1 MNIKLVSNC
10 IMILTLLIVNMTS
23 CKFKDNEVQS
33 TLAQKEHTKEI
44 ITDGLDTLVQTLMKN
59 HKIPGVSIAFIND
72 RKLSES
78 RNYGITDESSMNP
91 INSETLF
98 SVGSISKVVN
108 AIVTLKLVELGD
120 LNLDKNINN
129 YLKDWKVDKNQFNS
143 QNEVTLRHILSHTA
157 GFSVH
162 GFEDYYPGEPLPTT
176 LQILNGDKPAKNN
189 KVELILPVG
198 HQYKYSGGGITIIQ
212 KIIEDVTG
220 MSYPNAVSKILFE
233 PMGLNRSIFKNPVPD
248 TFQNIAKAHNELGE
262 PVALPRGYQAM
273 PEMAASGLW
282 ISTNDIST
290 LLLNL
295 MQTNK
300 SSSSNYLSYNLI
312 NEMINQH
319 ENSKHGLGPYIAF
332 HEQHTKVMHYGSNES
347 YKAIFTL
354 FWEEGKGY
362 IVFTNGSNGTKFID
376 ELKPVF
382 RQYLGIDEK

>member
-1 MNIKLVSNC
+1 
-10 IMILTLLIVNMTS
+10 MTS

-78 RNYGITDESSMNP
+78 RNYGIIDESSMNP
-91 INSETLF
+91 INSETIF

-189 KVELILPVG
+189 
-198 HQYKYSGGGITIIQ
+198 
-212 KIIEDVTG
+212 
-220 MSYPNAVSKILFE
+220 
-233 PMGLNRSIFKNPVPD
+233 
-248 TFQNIAKAHNELGE
+248 
-262 PVALPRGYQAM
+262 
-273 PEMAASGLW
+273 
-282 ISTNDIST
+282 
-290 LLLNL
+290 
-295 MQTNK
+295 
-300 SSSSNYLSYNLI
+300 
-312 NEMINQH
+312 
-319 ENSKHGLGPYIAF
+319 
-332 HEQHTKVMHYGSNES
+332 
-347 YKAIFTL
+347 
-354 FWEEGKGY
+354 
-362 IVFTNGSNGTKFID
+362 
-376 ELKPVF
+376 
-382 RQYLGIDEK
+382 